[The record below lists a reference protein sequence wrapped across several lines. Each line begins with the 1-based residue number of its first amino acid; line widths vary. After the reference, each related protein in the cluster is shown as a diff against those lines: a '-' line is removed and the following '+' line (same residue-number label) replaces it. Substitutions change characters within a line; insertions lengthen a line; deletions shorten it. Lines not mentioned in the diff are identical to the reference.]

1 LGGFA
6 VQTFAFNT
14 SSKQLVLEARLALAN
29 DKSTRKDR
37 LMDVVLLS
45 RELIAAIDVEDLTR
59 CV

>member
-1 LGGFA
+1 M
-6 VQTFAFNT
+6 QTFAFNT
-14 SSKQLVLEARLALAN
+14 SSKQLVLEARLVLAN